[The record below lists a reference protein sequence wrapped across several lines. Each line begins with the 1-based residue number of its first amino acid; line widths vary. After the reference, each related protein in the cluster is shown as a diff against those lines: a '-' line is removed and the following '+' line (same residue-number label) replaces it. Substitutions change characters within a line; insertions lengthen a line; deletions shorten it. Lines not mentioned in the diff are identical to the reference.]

1 MSTSGN
7 IHTVSDNHSIKEA
20 IISFIVSSNISN
32 PRYYGE
38 LLEKEGALYDLYHK
52 FEPLKQVEVKIS
64 KDKVGST
71 VHHLEDAGFKLVAL
85 KEGKITD
92 IIQGINQGS
101 RQAIFTFNTIN
112 YSGWDSY
119 SSSVLN
125 AAKAIANYNE
135 NFSVIAFSLLYIDE
149 FFFKSAQDY
158 NPKEIFNLRSNRLP
172 KGIEDSEF
180 VDFNLNLKKQKE
192 EKEFVENLSVKV
204 FDIEERKII
213 NITNN
218 ITFSISPTPF
228 IDLLNND
235 YLKIFLNFV
244 HEENKGVLRDIL
256 NNKIINSIG
265 L

>member
-32 PRYYGE
+32 PRGYSK
-38 LLEKEGALYDLYHK
+38 LLEKEGALYSLYHK
-52 FEPLKQVEVKIS
+52 FEPIKQVEVKIS
-64 KDKVGST
+64 KNDFETKVQNI
-71 VHHLEDAGFKLVAL
+71 EDSGFKLVSF

-92 IIQGINQGS
+92 IIQGINQN
-101 RQAIFTFNTIN
+101 RQGVFTFNTIN
-112 YSGWDSY
+112 YLGWEQY

-149 FFFKSAQDY
+149 FFFKSAKDY
-158 NPKEIFNLRSNRLP
+158 NPKEIFNLRSSRLP

-192 EKEFVENLSVKV
+192 EKKFVENLSVKV

-235 YLKIFLNFV
+235 DLKIFLNFV